1 MPGEETTSRAP
12 GGLKPRLIVGLG
24 NPGIEY
30 RDTRHNVGFMV
41 VDELARI
48 SGVSF
53 TEEKRWHGWVAK
65 IPGAILLKPST
76 YMNDSGRCV
85 QAVSQFYK
93 TPAQEVLVAYDDVDL
108 SLGRLRM
115 RLAGSA
121 AGHNGIKSLIRSLGT
136 DAFPRLKLGIATASG
151 RPAGE
156 RLVGHVLGKFR
167 PDEAPELSIM
177 IQRAADAVRLACQS
191 GLEAAMNLFNR
202 KEEQP

>member
-1 MPGEETTSRAP
+1 MPGDETTSRAP

-41 VDELARI
+41 VDELARL

-93 TPAQEVLVAYDDVDL
+93 TAVQETLVAYDDVDL
-108 SLGRLRM
+108 PLGRLRM
-115 RLAGSA
+115 RLSGSA
-121 AGHNGIKSLIRSLGT
+121 AGHNGLKSLIRSLGS
-136 DAFPRLKLGIATASG
+136 DAFPRLKLGIAAASG

-167 PDEAPELSIM
+167 EDERTELSIM
-177 IQRAADAVRLACQS
+177 IQRAADAVRLSCQS
-191 GLEAAMNLFNR
+191 GLETAMNLFNR